1 MCIQFVP
8 ENTFLCWPVLWIEIY
23 RIGIRIQNFR
33 PIWIRIQGYDT
44 NLEKVKN
51 NFREKQFDFKKSFLN
66 NKKIMAPK
74 ELFSKLSL

>member
-66 NKKIMAPK
+66 DKKIIATK
-74 ELFSKLSL
+74 ELFS